1 MFIHKI
7 FISHFESV
15 KLANNYENFDN
26 LETSL
31 RKSSVIQERVNLV
44 STHMYKQ
51 FLDYQHANMNTNE
64 MFLRMIDDLQAV
76 VETLKQS
83 FSSRGITTQNI
94 YLEVDPQKTVAVL
107 NILWHKISFTTRC
120 NYQPQAFFRENDAPL
135 FSCRIMA
142 IKGSYQEIVK
152 NAPEDE
158 MQILLESEISS
169 LFVPPEKTQ
178 SCIITIRHLA
188 NREFYLNQMDSAREF
203 VLKVLETVCGG
214 GVYHEMGTR
223 KSFNI

>member
-1 MFIHKI
+1 M
-7 FISHFESV
+7 V
-15 KLANNYENFDN
+15 GNYENFDN
-26 LETSL
+26 LETSF

-64 MFLRMIDDLQAV
+64 AFLRMVDDLQTV
-76 VETLKQS
+76 VETLKQA

-94 YLEVDPQKTVAVL
+94 YVEVDAQKTVAII

-120 NYQPQAFFRENDAPL
+120 NYQPQAFFRENDVPM

-142 IKGSYQEIVK
+142 LRGNYNELMKL
-152 NAPEDE
+152 PHEDDME
-158 MQILLESEISS
+158 ILLNNEVAS
-169 LFVPPEKTQ
+169 LFIPAEKTH
-178 SCIITIRHLA
+178 SSIITIRHLA
-188 NREFYLNQMDSAREF
+188 NKEFYLNQMDAPREF
-203 VLKVLETVCGG
+203 VLKVIETICGG

>member
-1 MFIHKI
+1 M
-7 FISHFESV
+7 V
-15 KLANNYENFDN
+15 NNYENFDN
-26 LETSL
+26 LETSF

-64 MFLRMIDDLQAV
+64 SFLRMIDDLQTV

-94 YLEVDPQKTVAVL
+94 YMEVDSQKTAAVI

-120 NYQPQAFFRENDAPL
+120 NYQPQAFFKENDAPV

-142 IKGSYQEIVK
+142 IRGNYHDLMKSVHD
-152 NAPEDE
+152 DE
-158 MQILLESEISS
+158 MGVLLENEVAS
-169 LFVPPEKTQ
+169 LFVPAEKI
-178 SCIITIRHLA
+178 SSAIITIRHLA
-188 NREFYLNQMDSAREF
+188 NKEFYLNQMDAPREF
-203 VLKVLETVCGG
+203 VLKVVETICGG